1 MANNLGDSFLRVG
14 PAYVSRDA
22 VNLLTQLPVSSL
34 KEAMTADIGE
44 PLDKPGLQRWRRRS
58 RLVLQD
64 LMGADRVLYLKR
76 FLLPPVKAQLA
87 RMLLGAWR
95 HGTAWIEW
103 NNILR
108 LQAAGVPTMRPIAFA
123 EKVAGIWELGSLLCT
138 EQVPGESL
146 EKWLPAGWPAAVQTF
161 GTAWRRRVVADLA
174 ALVRRMHQANLCH
187 RDLYTSHV
195 FVRVEPD
202 GRARFHVI
210 DLQRMFRLGLR
221 KRRWR
226 VKDLAALAASAPDGM
241 VSRTDRLRF
250 LLAYLGRVDAADAGE
265 PAEGAP
271 GGRAVRRSGWKAWW
285 RDIQTKARRMMR
297 HHHARMRRLASAAG
311 R

>member
-1 MANNLGDSFLRVG
+1 LADKTGDSFLRVG

-22 VNLLTQLPVSSL
+22 INLLTQLPVTSL
-34 KEAMTADIGE
+34 KQAMTADIGE
-44 PLDKPGLQRWRRRS
+44 PLDKPGLRSWRRRS
-58 RLVLQD
+58 RLVLKD

-76 FLLPPVKAQLA
+76 FLRPPVEAQVA

-95 HGTAWIEW
+95 HSTAWLEW

-123 EKVAGIWELGSLLCT
+123 EKMAGFWELGSLLCT

-146 EKWLPAGWPAAVQTF
+146 EKWLPAGWPAAARTF
-161 GTAWRRRVVADLA
+161 GPAWRKRAVAELA
-174 ALVRRMHQANLCH
+174 QLVRRIHQANLCH
-187 RDLYTSHV
+187 RDLYTSHI

-202 GRARFHVI
+202 GRTCFYLI

-226 VKDLAALAASAPDGM
+226 VKDLAALAASAPEGLI
-241 VSRTDRLRF
+241 SRTDRVRF
-250 LLAYLGRVDAADAGE
+250 LLAYLG
-265 PAEGAP
+265 
-271 GGRAVRRSGWKAWW
+271 GRAAQQSEWKTWW
-285 RDIQTKARRMMR
+285 RNVEAKGRRMMR
-297 HHHARMRRLASAAG
+297 HHLARMARLAGVTG